1 MNQTFKEVQ
10 RFTQWWIWALLIG
23 ITLIPIYG
31 VIQQVVFG
39 QTFGDNP
46 MSDTGLLIFLVL
58 MLAFDY
64 CFWMLRLITEID
76 ATTIKINFFPLAKR
90 EIRWSEVK
98 TYQIVDYGFVG
109 GWGIRM
115 GTKYGTVYNTKGKTG
130 LALELANGTKYC
142 IGTQKEEE
150 LATFLKAVDR
160 SLNG

>member
-1 MNQTFKEVQ
+1 
-10 RFTQWWIWALLIG
+10 
-23 ITLIPIYG
+23 
-31 VIQQVVFG
+31 
-39 QTFGDNP
+39 

-64 CFWMLRLITEID
+64 CFWMLRLITEVD

-115 GTKYGTVYNTKGKTG
+115 GTKYGTVYNTKGKIG
-130 LALELANGTKYC
+130 LALELTNGRKYC

-150 LATFLKAVDR
+150 LAAFLHERENAR
-160 SLNG
+160 GPE

>member
-1 MNQTFKEVQ
+1 MDRTFKEVQ
-10 RFTQWWIWALLIG
+10 RFTQWWLWALLIG

-46 MSDTGLLIFLVL
+46 MSDAGLLIFLVL

-90 EIRWSEVK
+90 QIEWGEVK

-109 GWGIRM
+109 GWGIRLA
-115 GTKYGTVYNTKGKTG
+115 TKYGTVYNTKGKTG
-130 LALELANGTKYC
+130 LALELVDGKKYC

-150 LATFLKAVDR
+150 LAAFLAG
-160 SLNG
+160 LEQT